1 MDRLE
6 KLYQDVYNK
15 VDKMNNQFLK
25 LQSHTKHTKELYY
38 THLDYRELEKYIEN
52 NNIDIRRKYSFLN
65 YELSILENEI
75 TDLKVNVLSQK
86 ICLIEYEYRYN
97 DLNIYSM
104 KNDANI
110 FDTIGFNGNPSNIEI
125 IYKTPFKQLQDK
137 LFDKDINF
145 TSDEINYLIHDI
157 ECEIEDMENTLIEY
171 YRYIRSVRKAD
182 RMIDDMLKNQISR
195 FERYYQDYQEFQK
208 NNSQI

>member
-1 MDRLE
+1 MDKLE
-6 KLYQDVYNK
+6 KIYQDVYSK

-38 THLDYRELEKYIEN
+38 TLLDYRELEKYIKN

-104 KNDANI
+104 KNDTNI
-110 FDTIGFNGNPSNIEI
+110 FDTIGFNETSYNTRL
-125 IYKTPFKQLQDK
+125 IYNTPFNQLQEK
-137 LFDKDINF
+137 LFNNNEY
-145 TSDEINYLIHDI
+145 TSYNSDELDYLINDI
-157 ECEIEDMENTLIEY
+157 DYELEEIENGLIDY
-171 YRYIRSVRKAD
+171 CRYIKSVRKAD
-182 RMIDDMLKNQISR
+182 RMIDDMLKNQITR
-195 FERYYQDYQEFQK
+195 FERYYQRLSRISK
-208 NNSQI
+208 K